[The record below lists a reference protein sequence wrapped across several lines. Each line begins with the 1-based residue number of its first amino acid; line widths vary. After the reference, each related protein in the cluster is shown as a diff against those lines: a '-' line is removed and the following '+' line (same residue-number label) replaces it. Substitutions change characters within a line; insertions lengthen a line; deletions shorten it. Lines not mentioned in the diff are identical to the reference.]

1 MGSARASQWNLP
13 ELLRDIPTRMAFGRP
28 VAPYTSLRVGG
39 SVDALVQIDNLEM
52 LRRVLAIANRHEIP
66 LSVLGG
72 GTNILIR
79 DAGIRGIMLLMR
91 GAFRSYGLQPNTDG
105 ETAVVK
111 VGAGYS
117 LSRLAMQVGRRGWS
131 GLEFAYG
138 IPGTL
143 GGAMVMNAGTSL
155 GDMSGTLAAACLLC
169 RDGNVYNLPASAL
182 GLRYRAS
189 SYPPR
194 AILLEATLRLQRGD
208 ASVINSTMRGAYRRR
223 RQTQPLT
230 LPSAG
235 STFTNPHGRA
245 AGYLI
250 EHLGLKGTR
259 IGGAQVSPVHAN
271 FITNVARAT
280 AADVETLIA
289 YVRDRV
295 QEAYDIS
302 LTKEVRIVGE
312 KG

>member
-1 MGSARASQWNLP
+1 MASAQSAQWNLP
-13 ELLRDIPTRMAFGRP
+13 ELLRDIPARMDFGRP
-28 VAPYTSLRVGG
+28 LAPYTSLRVGG
-39 SVDALVQIDNLEM
+39 PVDALVQIDNLDV
-52 LRRVLAIANRHEIP
+52 LRQVLAIAIRHEIP

-72 GTNILIR
+72 GPNIMIR

-91 GAFRSYGLQPNTDG
+91 GSFRSYGLQPNADG
-105 ETAVVK
+105 EAAVLK
-111 VGAGYS
+111 VGAGYP

-138 IPGTL
+138 IPGTI

-155 GDMSGTLAAACLLC
+155 GDMSGTLVAARMLC
-169 RDGNVYNLPASAL
+169 RDGNVYNLPANAL

-189 SYPPR
+189 SYPPG

-208 ASVINSTMRGAYRRR
+208 APVINSTMRGAYKRR

-235 STFTNPHGRA
+235 STFTNPRGRA
-245 AGYLI
+245 AGHLI
-250 EHLGLKGTR
+250 ERLGLKGTR

-289 YVRDRV
+289 YIRDRV
-295 QEAYDIS
+295 QEAYGLS
-302 LTKEVRIVGE
+302 LIREVRIVGE

>member
-1 MGSARASQWNLP
+1 MASAQSAQWNLP
-13 ELLRDIPTRMAFGRP
+13 ELLRDIPARMDFGRP
-28 VAPYTSLRVGG
+28 LAPYTSLRVGG
-39 SVDALVQIDNLEM
+39 PVDALVQIDNLDV
-52 LRRVLAIANRHEIP
+52 LRQVLAIAIRHEIP

-72 GTNILIR
+72 GSNVLIR

-91 GAFRSYGLQPNTDG
+91 GSFRSYGLQPNADG
-105 ETAVVK
+105 EAAVLK
-111 VGAGYS
+111 VGAGYP

-138 IPGTL
+138 IPGTI

-155 GDMSGTLAAACLLC
+155 GDMSGTLVAARMLC
-169 RDGNVYNLPASAL
+169 RDGNVYNLPANAL

-189 SYPPR
+189 SYPPG

-208 ASVINSTMRGAYRRR
+208 APVINSTMRGAYKRR

-235 STFTNPHGRA
+235 STFTNPRGRA
-245 AGYLI
+245 AGHLI
-250 EHLGLKGTR
+250 ERLGLKGTR

-289 YVRDRV
+289 YIRDRV
-295 QEAYDIS
+295 QEAYGLS
-302 LTKEVRIVGE
+302 LIREVRIVGE